1 MGTPAPSSCAG
12 LCASAL
18 SLVGLGSWSQL
29 EHQCTL
35 LGTQDTSAALPSR
48 PVHEHWFFKT
58 CLFFFIIGHTHQ
70 NPLGLP
76 QTSRRKT
83 EPPSIWASTVLCF
96 TDPASLSTNRAQVGP
111 CPVGTLWFPSTHP
124 LGAQPWAPWH
134 LSKQLQGPQS
144 HPQEEAPVCQKP
156 TDSYFFFIADSKKQ
170 NQGNSILPK
179 YHAINKGHSP
189 GCCGEM
195 TGTVCSHGTEQT
207 FL

>member
-35 LGTQDTSAALPSR
+35 LGTQDTTAALPSR

-76 QTSRRKT
+76 QTSRRRKT
-83 EPPSIWASTVLCF
+83 EPPRRQASTVLCF
-96 TDPASLSTNRAQVGP
+96 ADPASLSTDPSQ
-111 CPVGTLWFPSTHP
+111 TPSTHP

-156 TDSYFFFIADSKKQ
+156 TDSYFFLIADSKKQ

-189 GCCGEM
+189 GCCGKM
-195 TGTVCSHGTEQT
+195 TRIVCSHGTEQT

>member
-35 LGTQDTSAALPSR
+35 LGTQDTTAALPSR

-76 QTSRRKT
+76 QTSRRRKT

-96 TDPASLSTNRAQVGP
+96 ADPASLSTDRAQVRP

-156 TDSYFFFIADSKKQ
+156 TDSYFFLLL
-170 NQGNSILPK
+170 ILK
-179 YHAINKGHSP
+179 NKIKVTQFFPST
-189 GCCGEM
+189 M
-195 TGTVCSHGTEQT
+195 LSTKGTALDAVAK
-207 FL
+207 